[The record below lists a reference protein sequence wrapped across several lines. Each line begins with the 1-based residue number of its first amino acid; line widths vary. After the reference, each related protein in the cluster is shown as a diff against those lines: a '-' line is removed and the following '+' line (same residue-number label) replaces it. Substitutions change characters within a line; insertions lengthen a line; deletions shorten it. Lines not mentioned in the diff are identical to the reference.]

1 MQVVCQLE
9 FEVSGEF
16 IYISIR
22 QGVLVH
28 SHGGKKDLSMRMPHF
43 KPLKSGNRKQHL
55 KRAF

>member
-9 FEVSGEF
+9 FEVSGEY

-43 KPLKSGNRKQHL
+43 KPLKSGN
-55 KRAF
+55 